1 MLGYNRVIL
10 IGSLT
15 RDPEIRYNPKGNR
28 VAKITVAIPQGRD
41 SRTSFDYFDVLIFLG
56 DQKDPTE
63 KMRKGQWVLIE
74 GKMKQRR
81 WETPEGQSRTKVEI
95 IADSVEHL
103 GTSPGR
109 QAGEPW
115 ARMSE

>member
-1 MLGYNRVIL
+1 MLGYNRIIL

-41 SRTSFDYFDVLIFLG
+41 PRTTADHFDVLIFLR
-56 DQKDPTE
+56 DQRDPTE
-63 KMRKGQWVLIE
+63 KIRKGEWVLIE
-74 GKMKQRR
+74 GKMKQRK

-95 IADSVEHL
+95 IADSVERL
-103 GTSPGR
+103 GTSPGGG
-109 QAGEPW
+109 AGEP
-115 ARMSE
+115 RTRISE

>member
-15 RDPEIRYNPKGNR
+15 SDPEIRYNPKGER
-28 VAKITVAIPQGRD
+28 VGKITVAIPNGRD
-41 SRTSFDYFDVLIFLG
+41 SRTNKDYFDILMFSR
-56 DQKDPTE
+56 DRKDPME
-63 KMRKGQWVLIE
+63 KIRKDHWVLIE

-95 IADSVEHL
+95 IADYIKHL
-103 GTSPGR
+103 GK
-109 QAGEPW
+109 
-115 ARMSE
+115 

>member
-15 RDPEIRYNPKGNR
+15 RDPEIRYNPKGER
-28 VAKITVAIPQGRD
+28 VVKITVAIPNGRD
-41 SRTSFDYFDVLIFLG
+41 PQILTTDHFDVLIFSG
-56 DQKDPTE
+56 DQRNPTE
-63 KMRKGQWVLIE
+63 RIRKGQWVLIE

-95 IADSVEHL
+95 IADTVEHL
-103 GTSPGR
+103 GKYPGR
-109 QAGEPW
+109 QA
-115 ARMSE
+115 SER

>member
-15 RDPEIRYNPKGNR
+15 RDPEIRYNPKGER
-28 VAKITVAIPQGRD
+28 VGKITVAIPNGRD
-41 SRTSFDYFDVLIFLG
+41 SRTTKDYFDILMFSR
-56 DQKDPTE
+56 DRKDPME
-63 KMRKGQWVLIE
+63 KIRKGHWVLIE

-95 IADSVEHL
+95 IADYVKHL
-103 GTSPGR
+103 G
-109 QAGEPW
+109 E
-115 ARMSE
+115 

>member
-15 RDPEIRYNPKGNR
+15 SDPEIRYNPKGNR

-41 SRTSFDYFDVLIFLG
+41 PRTITDHFDVLIFLG
-56 DQKDPTE
+56 DRKDSME
-63 KMRKGQWVLIE
+63 KMRKGHWVLIE

-81 WETPEGQSRTKVEI
+81 WQTPGGQSRTKLEI
-95 IADSVEHL
+95 IADSVAPL
-103 GTSPGR
+103 GHFLVDKPANRG
-109 QAGEPW
+109 QG
-115 ARMSE
+115 

>member
-15 RDPEIRYNPKGNR
+15 RDPEIRYNPRGER
-28 VAKITVAIPQGRD
+28 VVKITVAIPNGRG
-41 SRTSFDYFDVLIFLG
+41 SRKTTDYFDVLIFLG
-56 DQKDPTE
+56 DQRDPTE
-63 KMRKGQWVLIE
+63 KIRKGQWVLIE

-81 WETPEGQSRTKVEI
+81 WETSEGQSRTKVEI

-103 GTSPGR
+103 GK
-109 QAGEPW
+109 
-115 ARMSE
+115 